1 MYLYIGL
8 PLILILLFVKKR
20 LLRLGSTQKFFS
32 VQDIGIQEKEV
43 YEQSNEDS
51 VIMQAYPLSSHSTFG
66 WKKKY
71 SDKFCL
77 CEI

>member
-66 WKKKY
+66 
-71 SDKFCL
+71 
-77 CEI
+77 